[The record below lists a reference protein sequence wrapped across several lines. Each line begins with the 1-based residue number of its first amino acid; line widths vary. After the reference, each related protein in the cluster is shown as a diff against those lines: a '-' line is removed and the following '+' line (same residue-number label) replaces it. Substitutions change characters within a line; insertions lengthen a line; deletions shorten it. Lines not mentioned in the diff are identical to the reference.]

1 MTTNP
6 YITIIVTLNI
16 IGLISFY
23 FMTLSSRKRREIKFT
38 AIVKRI
44 TSVRTKD
51 EFEQVFRRLAK
62 NEIRTLSGRQKNE
75 IFSLKDIL
83 EANLI

>member
-1 MTTNP
+1 MTANP
-6 YITIIVTLNI
+6 YITIVLVLNI

-23 FMTLSSRKRREIKFT
+23 FMTLESRKRRELKFT

-51 EFEQVFRRLAK
+51 EFEHVFRRLAK
-62 NEIRTLSGRQKNE
+62 NEIRTLSGRQKSE
-75 IFSLKDIL
+75 ICSLKEVL

>member
-1 MTTNP
+1 MTANP
-6 YITIIVTLNI
+6 YITIVVIMNI

-23 FMTLSSRKRREIKFT
+23 FMTIGSRRRRDIKFR
-38 AIVKRI
+38 AVVKRI

-51 EFEQVFRRLAK
+51 EFEQIFRRLAK

-75 IFSLKDIL
+75 ISSIADLL
-83 EANLI
+83 SHNLI